1 MFNFKKDT
9 SIPLDKFFQYIKP
22 KYIYIK
28 LTPDKSIRNY
38 NSSNIAKAIKHT
50 YKAINKRIKWENK
63 KLWIEINFK
72 IAYII
77 DIKKSDVGFYF
88 MVPKV
93 YQDIIIE
100 KVREIWPRATLETIE
115 VLEQHSKDAEC
126 YQLTY
131 KNEDA
136 MSLNVDKKSN
146 EPLNSILS
154 VNSIMK
160 DDDRVTII
168 YNFQPRRDLG
178 WAKQYSET
186 IEKFNSDKPILREK
200 TNPKYIAI
208 TLVTEILRLVDDAF
222 KIIGEFSGID
232 MSKNNSVLLESALA
246 LFKDRKELSNAT
258 KRKKDL
264 GVINCQIGLI
274 SNSVDATRKENNA
287 LAVAHSYRALDED
300 NELIV
305 KKLKKDI
312 RIDKYDIGTDINI
325 VSTDEC
331 SNFIQLPGRTLL
343 DEHNISHIDTLE
355 SEIPEQLRS
364 GVMCIGTNTYKGVKQ
379 KAYLTSDK
387 EFKNLTL
394 CLIGPTR
401 AGKTTLIS
409 NLSRD
414 AVKAGET
421 TIILDWCGNC
431 DLSDE
436 VSKVI
441 DKKKILNID
450 CSDINNLQGFGYNEI
465 KPLDNSEFQVYRCA
479 KTNATQLKTL
489 INCLSDGSELQAR
502 METYLECAAI
512 IVFLVGGSVK
522 DIFEVLQDHNI
533 RHKYIKN
540 IPLRFKEKTEKYINR
555 LHELDEYS
563 KATKDNPAELIG
575 TKLVLIQG
583 ILNRINKLNENAY
596 VEAMLSKG
604 CENNIDLFEEIQKAQ
619 LICIKI
625 PEIMFQ
631 TEEEKDIYCTY
642 WLTKIWSALQ
652 IRKFNIPDAEREKRI
667 KVNIIF
673 DELYQVPI
681 CQEFLR
687 KKISQIAK
695 FDAKPIISCH
705 YLKQISGIRE
715 ELKSANASYMMI
727 AGCDKANFNELRE
740 ELYPYELEDLL
751 NLKRFYSLNLLK
763 YENGWTKF
771 ITELP
776 PKIK

>member
-1 MFNFKKDT
+1 MFNFKKNT
-9 SIPLDKFFQYIKP
+9 SIPLDRFFQLIRP

-28 LTPDKSIRNY
+28 LIPDKSIRNY

-50 YKAINKRIKWENK
+50 YKSINRKIKIENK
-63 KLWIEINFK
+63 KLWVETNFK

-77 DIKKSDVGFYF
+77 DIKKDDVGFYF
-88 MVPKV
+88 MVPEV
-93 YQDIIIE
+93 YQNIILE
-100 KVREIWPRATLETIE
+100 KVREIWPKSTLEIVE
-115 VLEQHSKDAEC
+115 SLEQYSKEAEY
-126 YQLTY
+126 YQLSY

-136 MSLNVDKKSN
+136 LSLNVDKKSN

-168 YNFQPRRDLG
+168 YNFQPRKDLG
-178 WAKQYSET
+178 WAKEYSDT
-186 IEKFNSDKPILREK
+186 IEKFNTDMPLLKEK
-200 TNPKYIAI
+200 TSFKYIVLAA
-208 TLVTEILRLVDDAF
+208 TTTILKFLDDTF
-222 KIIGEFSGID
+222 KVLCDFSGID
-232 MSKNNSVLLESALA
+232 TNKNNSVLLESALA
-246 LFKDRKELSNAT
+246 LFKDRKELSATT

-264 GVINCQIGLI
+264 GVINCQIGII

-287 LAVAHSYRALDED
+287 LVVAHSYRSLDED
-300 NELIV
+300 NELIA
-305 KKLKKDI
+305 KKLKKGLNI
-312 RIDKYDIGTDINI
+312 NNYNIGTDINTF
-325 VSTDEC
+325 STDEC

-343 DEHNISHIDTLE
+343 EEHKIKHIDTLE
-355 SEIPEQLRS
+355 SEIPKELQQ
-364 GVMCIGTNTYKGVKQ
+364 GTMCIGANTYKGKKQ
-379 KAYLTSDK
+379 KTYLTSDK

-414 AVKAGET
+414 AVNAGET

-431 DLSDE
+431 DLSEE
-436 VSKVI
+436 VSNVI
-441 DKKKILNID
+441 DKNKLLNID
-450 CSDINNLQGFGYNEI
+450 CSDINNIQGFGYNEI
-465 KPLDNSEFQVYRCA
+465 KPLDNSEFQIYRCA

-489 INCLSDGSELQAR
+489 INCISDGSELQAR
-502 METYLECAAI
+502 METYLECASI

-522 DIFEVLQDHNI
+522 DIFEVLQDHI
-533 RHKYIKN
+533 TRHYYINN
-540 IPLRFKEKTEKYINR
+540 IPNMFKDKTQKYVNR
-555 LHELDEYS
+555 LYELDEYS
-563 KATKDNPAELIG
+563 KATKDNPTELIG
-575 TKLVLIQG
+575 TKIVLIQG

-596 VEAMLSKG
+596 VETMLSKG
-604 CENNIDLFEEIQKAQ
+604 CEKNINLLDEIQKAQ

-652 IRKFNIPDAEREKRI
+652 IRKFNIPDTEREKRV

-727 AGCDKANFNELRE
+727 SGCDKANFNELKE
-740 ELYPYELEDLL
+740 ELEPYELEDLL
-751 NLKRFYSLNLLK
+751 KLKRFHSLNLLK
-763 YENGWTKF
+763 YEEGWAKF